1 MKISIGIEIQLSDCG
16 GILSIRAFYG
26 FNLDVA
32 RRNRLL
38 EEMGAFAGV
47 VDEVSEFEI
56 LDRAPGLAI
65 FACLHYTFRHHSL
78 RINGLGRICETY

>member
-1 MKISIGIEIQLSDCG
+1 MKISIGIEIQLSDCS
-16 GILSIRAFYG
+16 GILAIRTFYSL
-26 FNLDVA
+26 NLDVA

-47 VDEVSEFEI
+47 VDEIPEFET
-56 LDRAPGLAI
+56 LDGAPGLAI

-78 RINGLGRICETY
+78 RVDSLGRICETY